1 MSAVSAQL
9 CDALRL
15 VALAALFWPTHA
27 WAQQPVALPRAVT
40 PVALAR
46 AATPV
51 SLPARATSV
60 DAAAQ
65 LPVEL
70 APPPTPTLVAW
81 PNPSSPPAWIQW
93 LGWANDGKRLA
104 WRQGPE
110 WAQMLP
116 GTPIEIARLDER
128 GNLVT
133 HLHQRENPSQ
143 ALKDRHIKST
153 EPLFVER
160 KTDRDVLLRSSTG
173 RIFAVVVRPG
183 RTSVAAVLEKKRRSY
198 DPIARWLIRGPAS
211 RVDVMAFE
219 DLSHRLLA
227 LIVHAD
233 GGPLRQA
240 HLAVLPL
247 SRTIPVQVS
256 ALTLPEA
263 VTATSPRR
271 P

>member
-1 MSAVSAQL
+1 MSVVLAQL
-9 CDALRL
+9 WPVFRRVVPCISVLLFLPCALR
-15 VALAALFWPTHA
+15 AA
-27 WAQQPVALPRAVT
+27 QPVALPGSPTPVVAPRAVT
-40 PVALAR
+40 PVDAS
-46 AATPV
+46 PD
-51 SLPARATSV
+51 LPAE
-60 DAAAQ
+60 
-65 LPVEL
+65 LPM
-70 APPPTPTLVAW
+70 ASTPAMTTW
-81 PNPSSPPAWIQW
+81 PSPASPPAWIQW
-93 LGWANDGKRLA
+93 LGWSNDGKRLA

-110 WAQMLP
+110 WAQLLT
-116 GTPIEIARLDER
+116 GTPIEIVRLDER
-128 GNLVT
+128 GTLVT
-133 HLHQRENPSQ
+133 HVHQRNNPGQ

-173 RIFAVVVRPG
+173 RTFAIVVRPG
-183 RTSVAAVLEKKRRSY
+183 KTSVAAVLEKKRRSY
-198 DPIARWLIRGPAS
+198 DPIARWLIRGPAN

-227 LIVHAD
+227 LVVHAD
-233 GGPLRQA
+233 SGPLRQA